1 MANVSKIITCI
12 DAQVMTQSGVSI
24 IAKPLM
30 YTNLTHWVPF
40 FPSEQAESH
49 GEFRRPQLPHP
60 SQRDMHDYLGI

>member
-30 YTNLTHWVPF
+30 YTNLTHWVP
-40 FPSEQAESH
+40 
-49 GEFRRPQLPHP
+49 
-60 SQRDMHDYLGI
+60 